1 MLVDG
6 VAWNKSLEAA
16 NVKVKIVSAEAT
28 ESSSEL
34 MEAPTEE
41 ASENSQDPTDFLIS
55 KPPTEVQHV
64 DRSFVP
70 STVRDSVELSVS

>member
-16 NVKVKIVSAEAT
+16 DVKVKIVSAEAI

-34 MEAPTEE
+34 MEPA
-41 ASENSQDPTDFLIS
+41 TDD
-55 KPPTEVQHV
+55 E
-64 DRSFVP
+64 
-70 STVRDSVELSVS
+70 